1 MTKKKQVSDIR
12 SDIQIAM
19 QISNEMRENLRVY
32 KETLQ
37 TMFSDETIPIEIRR
51 QYERLL
57 VTQLLR
63 GGVF

>member
-1 MTKKKQVSDIR
+1 MKKKKQISEIQG
-12 SDIQIAM
+12 DIQIAI
-19 QISNEMRENLRVY
+19 QIANEMQENLRVY

-37 TMFSDETIPIEIRR
+37 TMFADEAIPIEIRQ

-63 GGVF
+63 GAVF